1 MTSTNV
7 PLVVRRTI
15 AALPEPLFD
24 AFATKGSLTR
34 WFTPTP
40 DINVE
45 ALDYDFRP
53 GGRFCLRYVMPDGR
67 KPVVSGVFERIERP
81 KLIVMTWEWQAP
93 DPLEGIPMK
102 VTFQFQQQQAATDV
116 VVTHEGIPSDS
127 ACTIHAEGWEGTLTI
142 LTEFLNREASQ

>member
-1 MTSTNV
+1 
-7 PLVVRRTI
+7 
-15 AALPEPLFD
+15 
-24 AFATKGSLTR
+24 
-34 WFTPTP
+34 
-40 DINVE
+40 
-45 ALDYDFRP
+45 
-53 GGRFCLRYVMPDGR
+53 MPDGR
-67 KPVVSGVFERIERP
+67 NPVVSGVFERIERP

-102 VTFQFQQQQAATDV
+102 VTFQFQQQRAATDV